1 MGSSVSFDVRRT
13 TVWTTSHGTAP
24 FHHKPPPIADTRVL
38 ENAKTHPDHLRT
50 AEGRRRERDLKLL
63 VSRSDPGTPRHPHT
77 HIYTHALRP
86 PDLLLHAAYDLIYI
100 YIYLH
105 YDPTNTV

>member
-1 MGSSVSFDVRRT
+1 MSVVTFFD
-13 TVWTTSHGTAP
+13 HGLE
-24 FHHKPPPIADTRVL
+24 KRVP
-38 ENAKTHPDHLRT
+38 HPTGLRT

-100 YIYLH
+100 YIYIYLH